1 MTRPRLYAASDGPG
15 RVVVVDDSGA
25 DYAAGEI
32 ADVTQ
37 QIHQTQ
43 ADICT
48 LDSAL
53 LSRVVDAYLDA
64 GQAHALDVAMRGS
77 GLVGAPLILSVRRT
91 GWGAAWRDAASIYP
105 DSDPAAV
112 ATDLG
117 LGQRPAVGLEAA
129 RWLAQLDTSWRA
141 WVQAEI
147 GAELSITLASTA
159 ARLAL
164 PRQWRTAHDAARRG
178 AKCRTGLDDSA
189 WRLTSRACYGGRVA
203 CLVGD
208 DWRGEAVEYDL
219 RSAYGWALTRPL
231 PDWKGYHRKPWP
243 SEPAWYDATVELD
256 GRPGPGPLPY
266 RDPDDATALHY
277 PREGQWRGVWT
288 RDELDRSGARVLQ
301 VHEVMAGRWSY
312 DLQRPVAGW
321 LERRELGGD
330 LRRRLFRFLPNALAG
345 KLIQRSTG
353 WMIWDLADGDPPAGA
368 VPLGLT
374 SSAMAVPV
382 PARYQAATFPQ
393 AGSYVTSLVRG
404 RVWPELAR
412 HEALYSDTDSIH
424 LPADAAPPADMG
436 PSPGQWAEKA
446 RGQAVYYGPKT
457 YQIGSKTA
465 GFAASYSGHVGR
477 STGRKPTT
485 AHKRSK

>member
-1 MTRPRLYAASDGPG
+1 MVARCYAASDGPG

-25 DYAAGEI
+25 DYAAGSIET
-32 ADVTQ
+32 VCEKLHQ
-37 QIHQTQ
+37 QKIEV
-43 ADICT
+43 AT

-53 LSRVVDAYLDA
+53 LARVVDAYLAA
-64 GQAHALDVAMRGS
+64 GQAHAVDVAMRGS
-77 GLVGAPLILSVRRT
+77 GLVGAPVILSVRRA
-91 GWGAAWRDAASIYP
+91 GWPCTWRDATGVYP

-112 ATDLG
+112 AVDLG
-117 LGQRPAVGLEAA
+117 MALRPAGGPEAA

-141 WVQAEI
+141 WAEAEL

-159 ARLAL
+159 ARLAI

-178 AKCRTGLDDSA
+178 ATCRTGLDDA
-189 WRLTSRACYGGRVA
+189 GWRLASRACYGGRVA
-203 CLVGD
+203 CMVD
-208 DWRGEAVEYDL
+208 DEWRGEAVEYDL
-219 RSAYGWALTRPL
+219 RSAYGWALTQPI
-231 PDWKGYHRKPWP
+231 PDWKAYKRKPWP
-243 SEPAWYDATVELD
+243 SEPAWYDVTVELD

-288 RDELDRSGARVLQ
+288 RDELDRSGARVLEL
-301 VHEVMAGRWSY
+301 HEVLAGRWSY

-321 LERRELGGD
+321 LERRELGGT
-330 LRRRLFRFLPNALAG
+330 LRKRLFRFLPNALAG
-345 KLIQRSTG
+345 KLIQKSTG
-353 WMIWDLADGDPPAGA
+353 WMIWDCADGEPPAGA

-382 PARYQAATFPQ
+382 PARYQAVTCPQ

-404 RVWPELAR
+404 RVWPELSR
-412 HEALYSDTDSIH
+412 PEALYSDTDSIH
-424 LPADAAPPADMG
+424 LPVDAAPPADMG
-436 PSPGQWAEKA
+436 SNPGQWSEKA
-446 RGQAVYYGPKT
+446 RGPAAYYGPKT

-465 GFAASYSGHVGR
+465 GFAPHHSGRVGR

-485 AHKRSK
+485 AHQRKK